1 MYFSEV
7 ITSSWSNLWIHRLR
21 SILSLL
27 GIVIGIAGV
36 IAVVAIGDG
45 GRKKIRDDINKM
57 GASILK
63 IGPSF
68 GPGGDFSPSGRGF
81 RGPQRDQLTRRDIAS
96 IRYYA
101 PSVKETAV
109 IKKGMVNISETK
121 SIMVWGVEP
130 NFAELAK
137 ATVLKGRFITA
148 IDLAAGNRICVIEA
162 SPNLSK
168 IFPRVPRIGET
179 ITLARHKLR
188 VVGFV
193 SRGALSGWDDRM
205 MEVYVPLAIVSQFGQ
220 AFSGAEEETYV
231 EAVSEDL
238 VGQVKREVESILVS
252 RRLGKRSFELSSP
265 AQFTKGAVGMVQ
277 TVTLIVAGV
286 ALLSLLV
293 GGIGIANIMLI
304 SVGERTREI
313 GIRMAVG
320 ARKKDIWTQFLAE
333 VVLLCLIGGIL
344 GIILGLIIAGL
355 VTPILN
361 LPFVISWQAVMV
373 GVTFSAAVG
382 ILTGVFPA
390 IRASRMHP
398 VEALRYE

>member
-1 MYFSEV
+1 MNFSEV

-57 GASILK
+57 GASILR
-63 IGPSF
+63 IGPSLGSDGNF
-68 GPGGDFSPSGRGF
+68 NRDNRNS
-81 RGPQRDQLTRRDIAS
+81 RGPQLDHLTRWDIAS
-96 IRYYA
+96 LRRYA
-101 PSVKETAV
+101 PSVKGVTV
-109 IKKGMVNISETK
+109 VKRRVVNVSDSK

-130 NFAELAK
+130 DFAGLAQV
-137 ATVLKGRFITA
+137 TILKGRFIKA
-148 IDLAAGNRICVIEA
+148 IDIVAGNRICVIEV

-168 IFPRVPRIGET
+168 IFPRMPRLGET
-179 ITLARHKLR
+179 ITLAQHRLR

-193 SRGALSGWDDRM
+193 SRGALGGWDART
-205 MEVYVPLAIVSQFGQ
+205 MEVYVPIRIIGQFGQ
-220 AFSGAEEETYV
+220 AYSGGEEETYV
-231 EAVSEDL
+231 EAVSEDR
-238 VGQVKREVESILVS
+238 VDQAKREAESILVS
-252 RRLGKRSFELSSP
+252 RRLGKRRFDLTSP
-265 AQFTKGAVGMVQ
+265 AQFMKSATNMIQ

-293 GGIGIANIMLI
+293 GGVGIANIMLI

-313 GIRMAVG
+313 GIRMAIG
-320 ARKKDIWTQFLAE
+320 ARKRDIWTQFLSE

-344 GIILGLIIAGL
+344 GIFLGLIIAVL
-355 VTPILN
+355 VTPVLY
-361 LPFVISWQAVMV
+361 LPFVFSWRAIMV
-373 GVTFSAAVG
+373 GVIFSTAVG
-382 ILTGVFPA
+382 TLTGIFPA
-390 IRASRMHP
+390 LRASRMHP